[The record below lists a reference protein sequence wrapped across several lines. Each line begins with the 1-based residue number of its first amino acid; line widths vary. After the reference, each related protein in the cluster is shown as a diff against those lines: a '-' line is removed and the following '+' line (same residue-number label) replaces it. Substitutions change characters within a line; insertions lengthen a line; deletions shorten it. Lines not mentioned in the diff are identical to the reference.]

1 MQPVRGEAWET
12 GDPTKG
18 SKIVDVWDSR
28 RQIPYDYKFGGAR
41 VTPRDRVEYAE
52 ALLKKAKSL
61 VQIKP

>member
-1 MQPVRGEAWET
+1 MVGKRGNLEI
-12 GDPTKG
+12 PKG